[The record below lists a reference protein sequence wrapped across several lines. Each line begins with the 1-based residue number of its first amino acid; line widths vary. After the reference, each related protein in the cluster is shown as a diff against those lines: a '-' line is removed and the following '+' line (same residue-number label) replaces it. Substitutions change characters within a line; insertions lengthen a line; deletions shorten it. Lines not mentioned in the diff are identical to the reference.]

1 MAEAPIRILIVDD
14 HPVVRDGLCGMF
26 TGDPRFEVVGEAGD
40 GAEAVTLAEALRPD
54 VVLMDLR
61 MPRVDGATAI
71 TRMAERGV
79 TAKVLVLTTYE
90 TDRDVLPA
98 IKAGAT
104 GYLLK
109 DATQQDLFRAVG
121 AAARGESVISPSVA
135 TRLLSQVRAPA
146 VEPLTQRE
154 LEVLQL
160 IARGT
165 TNREAA
171 RRLFISEASVKAHLL
186 HVYAKLGVNDRAA
199 AVATAY
205 ERGLLTPG
213 GGCSRSADLGVDG
226 EDVEI
231 GAPAGVGGLLQLEH
245 GRHLVGGA
253 RDGGQLQRRE
263 ERVVGAGGE
272 RLDDRPAPGP
282 QDQLS
287 LRVLVGEAVALG
299 VDEQGLPFGAV
310 A

>member
-1 MAEAPIRILIVDD
+1 VPEEPIRLLIVDD

-40 GAEAVTLAEALRPD
+40 GAEAVTLAEALQPD

-109 DATQQDLFRAVG
+109 DATQQELFRAVG
-121 AAARGESVISPSVA
+121 AAARGESVLSPSVA
-135 TRLLSQVRAPA
+135 TRLLGQLRAPS

-160 IARGT
+160 IATGRSNAENAEELVVGET
-165 TNREAA
+165 TVKTHVA
-171 RRLFISEASVKAHLL
+171 RVLL
-186 HVYAKLGVNDRAA
+186 KLGLRDRVQAVVLAYESGIVTPGRAA
-199 AVATAY
+199 A
-205 ERGLLTPG
+205 
-213 GGCSRSADLGVDG
+213 
-226 EDVEI
+226 
-231 GAPAGVGGLLQLEH
+231 
-245 GRHLVGGA
+245 
-253 RDGGQLQRRE
+253 
-263 ERVVGAGGE
+263 
-272 RLDDRPAPGP
+272 
-282 QDQLS
+282 QD
-287 LRVLVGEAVALG
+287 
-299 VDEQGLPFGAV
+299 
-310 A
+310 